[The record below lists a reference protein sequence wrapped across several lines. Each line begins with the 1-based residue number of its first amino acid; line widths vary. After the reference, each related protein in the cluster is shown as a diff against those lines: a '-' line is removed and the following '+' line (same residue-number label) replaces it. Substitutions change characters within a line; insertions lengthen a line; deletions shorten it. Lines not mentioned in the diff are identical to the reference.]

1 MSKPDKKKPTHS
13 VFSNSLW
20 ACRMLIRY
28 SPAAFMIFLFM
39 IPVNIGLQYLGIYL
53 PSLVISEVTT
63 QQTLYHALLTV
74 GGVMLALLLGN
85 MSKQAFGYIQNAKLG
100 VYRYK
105 LIDLQIRKQ
114 LGMFYQTYEK
124 KEIRD
129 LSVRA
134 GKAAEMWDGIV
145 PCSDIVKKAFGI
157 LENLLGYLFFGAV
170 ISFASPWLI
179 PILTITPLVDYF
191 ANTIYRKWRYQHLA
205 ETTDINQKLGYVEE
219 LPDDFSA
226 AKDIRIY
233 SMGGWLK
240 ECFREMSAKR
250 AEWDKR
256 DVKHRI
262 GASVP
267 NLFII
272 LIRDGGAYALLISM
286 FAKGEI
292 SVDQFVLYLAAIS
305 SFAKWVEG
313 IMRNWLTINSVSLY
327 ISDFRDFIDYPEE
340 DGSGSASADDHIHS
354 APEIVFDHVSYRYD
368 GAEEDTIKDLSFTL
382 KPGEKLALVGMN
394 GAGKTTVVKLL
405 CGLYQPTG
413 GEIRINGISFRDFK
427 REDYYRLISPVF
439 QDVRT
444 AFFSLAETVSC
455 CSLED
460 TDITLAEQCM
470 RKAGLG
476 EKIDTL
482 PDGVFTKLDKRINKD
497 GSELSGGEK
506 QKLMLARAL
515 YKDAPMLVLD
525 EPTAALDPI
534 AESRI
539 YAEYND
545 MCADKT
551 SLFISH
557 RLASTSFCDRIILL
571 AHGQIAE
578 QGTHAELLRL
588 GGEYARL
595 FDIQSCWYQDDRIG
609 GDQNDA

>member
-1 MSKPDKKKPTHS
+1 MSKADKKKPTRS
-13 VFSNSLW
+13 VLSNSLW
-20 ACRMLIRY
+20 AGRMLIRY
-28 SPAAFMIFLFM
+28 APIAFMILLFM

-53 PSLVISEVTT
+53 PSLVVSEVTT
-63 QQTLYHALLTV
+63 HQTQHHALLTV

-85 MSKQAFGYIQNAKLG
+85 MSKQALVYIQEAKLG
-100 VYRYK
+100 IYRDK
-105 LIDLQIRKQ
+105 LIDLQIRKE

-129 LSVRA
+129 LCYRA
-134 GKAAEMWDGIV
+134 SRAVEMWDGV
-145 PCSDIVKKAFGI
+145 QPSSDILKKFFGI

-179 PILTITPLVDYF
+179 PILTITPLADYI
-191 ANTIYRKWRYQHLA
+191 ANTAYQKWWHKHLE

-233 SMGGWLK
+233 SMGDWLK
-240 ECFREMSAKR
+240 ECFQEMSAKR

-256 DVKHRI
+256 NVKHRF
-262 GASVP
+262 GVSVP
-267 NLFII
+267 NLIII

-286 FAKGEI
+286 FVKGEMT
-292 SVDQFVLYLAAIS
+292 VDQFVLYLAAIS

-340 DGSGSASADDHIHS
+340 DGSGFASADAHIHC
-354 APEIVFDHVSYRYD
+354 APEIVFNHVSYRYD
-368 GAEEDTIKDLSFTL
+368 GASEETIKDLSFTL
-382 KPGEKLALVGMN
+382 QPGEKLALVGIN
-394 GAGKTTVVKLL
+394 GAGKSTVVKLL
-405 CGLYQPTG
+405 CGLYQPTS
-413 GEIRINGISFRDFK
+413 GEIRINGISLRDFK

-455 CSLED
+455 RALED
-460 TDITLAEQCM
+460 TDISLAEQCM
-470 RKAGLG
+470 RKAGLS
-476 EKIDTL
+476 EKIDAL
-482 PDGVFTKLDKRINKD
+482 PDGVLTKLDKRINKD

-515 YKDAPMLVLD
+515 YKNAPMLVLD

-539 YAEYND
+539 YAEYNH
-545 MCADKT
+545 MCENKT

-571 AHGQIAE
+571 DHGQIVE

-588 GGEYARL
+588 GGEYAKL
-595 FDIQSCWYQDDRIG
+595 FDIQSCWYQDDRNG
-609 GDQNDA
+609 GDRSDA

>member
-1 MSKPDKKKPTHS
+1 MSKTDKKKPTRS
-13 VFSNSLW
+13 VLSNSLW
-20 ACRMLIRY
+20 AGRMLIRY
-28 SPAAFMIFLFM
+28 APIAFMILLFM

-53 PSLVISEVTT
+53 PSLVVSEVTT
-63 QQTLYHALLTV
+63 HQTQHHALLTV

-85 MSKQAFGYIQNAKLG
+85 MSKQALVYIQEAKLG
-100 VYRYK
+100 IYRDK
-105 LIDLQIRKQ
+105 LIDLQIRKE

-129 LSVRA
+129 LCYRA
-134 GKAAEMWDGIV
+134 SRAVEMWDGV
-145 PCSDIVKKAFGI
+145 QPSSDILKKFFGI

-179 PILTITPLVDYF
+179 PILTITPLADYI
-191 ANTIYRKWRYQHLA
+191 ANTAYQKWWHKHLE

-233 SMGGWLK
+233 SMGDWLK

-250 AEWDKR
+250 EEWDKK
-256 DVKHRI
+256 DVKHRF

-267 NLFII
+267 NLLII

-286 FAKGEI
+286 FAKGEMT
-292 SVDQFVLYLAAIS
+292 VDQFVLYLAAIS

-313 IMRNWLTINSVSLY
+313 IMRGWLSINSISLA
-327 ISDFRDFIDYPEE
+327 ICDFRDFIDYPDE
-340 DGSGSASADDHIHS
+340 DGSGAASADDHIHC
-354 APEIVFDHVSYRYD
+354 APEIAFDHVSYRYA

-382 KPGEKLALVGMN
+382 KPGEKLALVGLN
-394 GAGKTTVVKLL
+394 GAGKSTVVKLL
-405 CGLYQPTG
+405 CGLYQPTS
-413 GEIRINGISFRDFK
+413 GEIRINGISLRDFK

-455 CSLED
+455 RGLGD
-460 TDITLAEQCM
+460 TDILLAEQCM
-470 RKAGLG
+470 RRASLG
-476 EKIDTL
+476 EKIDAL
-482 PDGVFTKLDKRINKD
+482 PDGVLTKLDKRINKD

-534 AESRI
+534 AESI
-539 YAEYND
+539 MYAEYNN
-545 MCADKT
+545 MCGNKT

-571 AHGQIAE
+571 DHGQIAE
-578 QGTHAELLRL
+578 QGTHAELLKL
-588 GGEYARL
+588 GGEYAKL
-595 FDIQSCWYQDDRIG
+595 FDIQSCWYQDDRNG
-609 GDQNDA
+609 GDRSDA

>member
-1 MSKPDKKKPTHS
+1 MSQKDKKKPTRS
-13 VFSNSLW
+13 ALSNSLW
-20 ACRMLIRY
+20 AGRMLIRY
-28 SPAAFMIFLFM
+28 SPAAFIILLLM

-53 PSLVISEVTT
+53 PSLVVSEVTT
-63 QQTLYHALLTV
+63 HQTMHHALLAV

-85 MSKQAFGYIQNAKLG
+85 MFKQALGYVQDSKLG
-100 VYRYK
+100 IYRYK

-124 KEIRD
+124 KEVRD

-134 GKAAEMWDGIV
+134 GRAVEMWDGIV

-157 LENLLGYLFFGAV
+157 IENLQGYLFFGAV
-170 ISFASPWLI
+170 ISFASPWLV
-179 PILTITPLVDYF
+179 PILTISPLANYI
-191 ANTIYRKWRYQHLA
+191 ANTVYRKWRYQHLE

-233 SMGGWLK
+233 SMAGWLK
-240 ECFREMSAKR
+240 DCFRGMSAKR

-256 DVKHRI
+256 DVKHRF

-267 NLFII
+267 DLFII

-292 SVDQFVLYLAAIS
+292 TVDQFVLYLAAIS
-305 SFAKWVEG
+305 SFAEWVER
-313 IMRNWLTINSVSLY
+313 IMRNWLSINSVSLA
-327 ISDFRDFIDYPEE
+327 ICDFRDFLEYPEK
-340 DGSGSASADDHIHS
+340 DGSGSASADDHILC

-405 CGLYQPTG
+405 CGLYQPTS
-413 GEIRINGISFRDFK
+413 GEIRINGIPLNDFK

-455 CSLED
+455 RALED
-460 TDITLAEQCM
+460 TDISLAEQCM

-476 EKIDTL
+476 EKIDAL
-482 PDGVFTKLDKRINKD
+482 PDGVLTKLDKRINKD

-545 MCADKT
+545 MCVNKT

-571 AHGQIAE
+571 DHGQIAE

-588 GGEYARL
+588 GGEYAKL
-595 FDIQSCWYQDDRIG
+595 FDIQSCWYQDDRNG
-609 GDQNDA
+609 DDQNDA